1 MGNCG
6 CCEEKK
12 DDVYYQQFLKDDHE
26 QLQQPGEARPG
37 VRFADSRRG
46 GGGVGGSGGG
56 ASRHTAAP
64 RSPDEHDGAPP
75 VPAPAPSATI
85 EQVSYE
91 AFCARY
97 TLTGEALGVGHTARV
112 FRVLENNNAP
122 ERALPRYG
130 VQEMEQR
137 KEWAVKVVH
146 KPPGR
151 RCAPVDCGCAV
162 HTMVR
167 REVATLAGLDHP
179 HVVRL
184 REVLETPADI
194 YIVTELLRGR
204 ELFDVVAS
212 RHHFTEREAAALV
225 RRLVQAL
232 HYLHAHGVAHRD
244 LKPENVMFADEDEN
258 LESVK
263 IIDFGFSKAFAEP
276 MLEEEGG
283 GGSGALPREMEA
295 AEAAVPYS
303 LPEGAAGDGD
313 DWDDSPNTP
322 PTRRPA
328 SLPEGGTTQRR
339 EAFHTQVGTP
349 GYVAPEVQSGRPY
362 DKACDVWSLGIVTYA
377 LLCGYLPFKAT
388 TLVKDSPYAAGVA
401 GGRRGAS
408 ADGARA
414 AVAKGANKRNNRGRF
429 LLRFPEKHWGGVSDE
444 AKHFVSQMLAVQASQ
459 RLTAAQ
465 LQQHPWLYVKSETA
479 AAAEESGRWARHG
492 RGEDRAGENRI
503 SLSTVELLR
512 ANDSAAAG
520 GGSSR
525 DGFLSASKRL
535 GPMPADTK
543 KGGSGSMWGK
553 MGKKMGKSKG
563 KKGYTRGGS
572 RGGSRGDED
581 DDDEDILNLSSS
593 DR

>member
-12 DDVYYQQFLKDDHE
+12 DDAYYQQFLKDDHA

-46 GGGVGGSGGG
+46 GGGG
-56 ASRHTAAP
+56 ASRHAAAP
-64 RSPDEHDGAPP
+64 RSPDEHDGAA
-75 VPAPAPSATI
+75 PAPAPAPCATI

-97 TLTGEALGVGHTARV
+97 TLAGEALGVGHTARV
-112 FRVLENNNAP
+112 YRVLENLHAP
-122 ERALPRYG
+122 ERAALPRYG

-137 KEWAVKVVH
+137 KEWAVKVIH

-232 HYLHAHGVAHRD
+232 RYLHAHGVAHRD
-244 LKPENVMFADEDEN
+244 LKPENIMFADEDEN

-276 MLEEEGG
+276 MLEEGEGG
-283 GGSGALPREMEA
+283 GSAALLHQMEA
-295 AEAAVPYS
+295 AEAAVRCS

-313 DWDDSPNTP
+313 DWDDPDPHTP

-328 SLPEGGTTQRR
+328 SLPEGGGAHSSRV
-339 EAFHTQVGTP
+339 AFHTQVGTP

-362 DKACDVWSLGIVTYA
+362 GKACDVWSLGIVTYA

-388 TLVKDSPYAAGVA
+388 SVKDSPYVAAGVA
-401 GGRRGAS
+401 WGRRGAS
-408 ADGARA
+408 ADGTRA
-414 AVAKGANKRNNRGRF
+414 AAGAKGANKRNNRGRF

-465 LQQHPWLYVKSETA
+465 LQQHPWLYVKSEAT
-479 AAAEESGRWARHG
+479 AAAEESGRWARSG

-512 ANDSAAAG
+512 VNDDSAAAG
-520 GGSSR
+520 GGRS
-525 DGFLSASKRL
+525 GFLSASKRL

-572 RGGSRGDED
+572 RGDSRGDE
-581 DDDEDILNLSSS
+581 DDDEDILNLSVEHV
-593 DR
+593 